1 MKHLKH
7 DVPRPEALFYMK
19 NFMKEQLWLAK
30 NFLFGIENRG
40 GGGVLALKTFLLS
53 TMSTTHLKLGINICN
68 LFQNKRWL
76 TKLECVLPS
85 SFSWLPPCKAKHF
98 TSVSFCTS
106 VFVYLYLFVMHLYVY
121 PSPHSGTFHPN
132 KTGILALTI
141 YITEDL
147 RVIFANISK

>member
-30 NFLFGIENRG
+30 KI
-40 GGGVLALKTFLLS
+40 LASSKKTFLLA
-53 TMSTTHLKLGINICN
+53 TMSTPPLKLSINICN
-68 LFQNKRWL
+68 LFQTKRWL
-76 TKLECVLPS
+76 TKLEYVLPS

-121 PSPHSGTFHPN
+121 PSPHSGSFHPN
-132 KTGILALTI
+132 KSGILALTMW
-141 YITEDL
+141 
-147 RVIFANISK
+147 SP